1 MNTIIA
7 YPNNLDFSN
16 GNYHQSSD
24 NFKKANKFLD
34 FNEFQS
40 LTHKDTFIYLIPSSI
55 IGNYVFESNKN
66 LSKQNN
72 LANFISEIDTYIVSD
87 ISKNEFFISDQNGF
101 VIDKSL
107 YKKINNLLNS
117 LNCKVIAIPDY
128 FLNNKTDKDTITEF
142 NDNFLF
148 SFKDGTGGS
157 IDHDSLKQYLD
168 TVKSS
173 HPDFNP
179 DVFSDK
185 NIKELQTFN
194 INKNIK
200 VPEFLKNMKPDL
212 PNLFK
217 FKFTIKN
224 IFNKL
229 SFSRTEMYLCILLLV
244 SCLSLPHVFIAQ
256 NNKHINIYE
265 SETFNIFRSI
275 DKNTKKIVTPKLQMD
290 QLVEQISVSSLVQ
303 AKDIKSNFANF
314 RFLISIGDDYLNN
327 VQIDF
332 NSNEATLSFIN
343 LPDLQYRLL
352 KNSATSF
359 NIEILNEDILNNENK
374 INGQIKIGFNN
385 E

>member
-55 IGNYVFESNKN
+55 IGNYVFENNKN

-128 FLNNKTDKDTITEF
+128 LLNNKTDKDTITEF

-200 VPEFLKNMKPDL
+200 VPEFLKNMKSDL

-229 SFSRTEMYLCILLLV
+229 NFSKTECTY
-244 SCLSLPHVFIAQ
+244 VFC
-256 NNKHINIYE
+256 Y
-265 SETFNIFRSI
+265 
-275 DKNTKKIVTPKLQMD
+275 
-290 QLVEQISVSSLVQ
+290 
-303 AKDIKSNFANF
+303 
-314 RFLISIGDDYLNN
+314 
-327 VQIDF
+327 
-332 NSNEATLSFIN
+332 
-343 LPDLQYRLL
+343 
-352 KNSATSF
+352 
-359 NIEILNEDILNNENK
+359 
-374 INGQIKIGFNN
+374 
-385 E
+385 

>member
-40 LTHKDTFIYLIPSSI
+40 LTHKDIFIYLIPSSI
-55 IGNYVFESNKN
+55 IGNYVFKNNKN

-117 LNCKVIAIPDY
+117 LNCTVIAIPDY

-200 VPEFLKNMKPDL
+200 VTEFLKNMKSDL

-229 SFSRTEMYLCILLLV
+229 SFSKTEMYLCILLLV
-244 SCLSLPHVFIAQ
+244 SCLSLPYVFIAQ
-256 NNKHINIYE
+256 NNKQINIYE
-265 SETFNIFRSI
+265 SETFNIFKTI
-275 DKNTKKIVTPKLQMD
+275 DKNTKKVVTPKIQMD

-314 RFLISIGDDYLNN
+314 GFLISIGDDYLNN

-343 LPDLQYRLL
+343 LPELQYRLL

>member
-117 LNCKVIAIPDY
+117 LNCTVIAIPDY

-157 IDHDSLKQYLD
+157 INHDSLKQYLD

-200 VPEFLKNMKPDL
+200 VPEFLKNMKSDL

-229 SFSRTEMYLCILLLV
+229 SFSKTEMYLCILLLV
-244 SCLSLPHVFIAQ
+244 SCLSLPYVFIAQ
-256 NNKHINIYE
+256 NNKQINIYE
-265 SETFNIFRSI
+265 SETFNIFKTI
-275 DKNTKKIVTPKLQMD
+275 DKNTKKVVTPKIQMD

-314 RFLISIGDDYLNN
+314 GFLISIGDDYLNN

-343 LPDLQYRLL
+343 LPELQYRLL

>member
-117 LNCKVIAIPDY
+117 LNCTVIAIPDY
-128 FLNNKTDKDTITEF
+128 LLNNKTDKDTITEF

-200 VPEFLKNMKPDL
+200 VTEFLKNMKSDL

-229 SFSRTEMYLCILLLV
+229 SFSKTEMYLCILLLV
-244 SCLSLPHVFIAQ
+244 SCLSLPYVFIAQ
-256 NNKHINIYE
+256 NNKQINIYE
-265 SETFNIFRSI
+265 SETFNIFKTI
-275 DKNTKKIVTPKLQMD
+275 DKNTKKVVTPKIQMD

-314 RFLISIGDDYLNN
+314 GFLISIGDDYLNN

-343 LPDLQYRLL
+343 LPELQYRLL